1 MWKDVPLCQSWG
13 GTHSGFTSLFF
24 SCWASE
30 DRGSHKQ
37 SQGFEAG
44 LRSYMKGFALN
55 FFLLL
60 WLFKAFLCTSQLNQ
74 NCILLPP
81 VPGRSF
87 LSVICQLDSILVV
100 LSARSDSLTF
110 PQKQTHPIAG
120 AQGHFS
126 HHFFCPRHVRMHI
139 YMYTYT
145 SFFPPFWPRLLIE
158 FAASRWQHKTGNY
171 SPIIHF
177 TAIVCEP
184 CLLRQFPA
192 ATSIAVQE
200 DAPWAARTDEE
211 GPPSPG
217 TPGLEIAHF
226 WPWCIRALHSHR
238 RRHKSAEKWNFSID
252 GGSVSKLWLNFFIS
266 LLVSIIYVDL
276 FCVRAIYLFIW
287 GS

>member
-1 MWKDVPLCQSWG
+1 MHKSTQSELHLVASCAWKI
-13 GTHSGFTSLFF
+13 F
-24 SCWASE
+24 SQC
-30 DRGSHKQ
+30 D
-37 SQGFEAG
+37 
-44 LRSYMKGFALN
+44 
-55 FFLLL
+55 
-60 WLFKAFLCTSQLNQ
+60 
-74 NCILLPP
+74 
-81 VPGRSF
+81 
-87 LSVICQLDSILVV
+87 
-100 LSARSDSLTF
+100 LSAGFHPGCALSTF
-110 PQKQTHPIAG
+110 RFP
-120 AQGHFS
+120 HFS
-126 HHFFCPRHVRMHI
+126 SKTDPSYCWGTGTFQPSFFFCPRHVRMHI